1 MNSKSQ
7 ELTIPLRREHMPAD
21 YSISLA
27 KYTARGTPRERRIP
41 DDFGPRQSLRGFE
54 AIYHNIT

>member
-27 KYTARGTPRERRIP
+27 KYTRAWHTAGAAHPGRLRAAAVAAR
-41 DDFGPRQSLRGFE
+41 L
-54 AIYHNIT
+54 